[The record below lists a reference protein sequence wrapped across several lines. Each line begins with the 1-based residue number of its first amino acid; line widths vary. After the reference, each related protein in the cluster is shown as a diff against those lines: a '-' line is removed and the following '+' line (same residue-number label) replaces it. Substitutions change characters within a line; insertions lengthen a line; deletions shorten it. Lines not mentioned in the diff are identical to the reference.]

1 MMKKFQY
8 KVIIAALMLCLNL
21 SLSCPVSGY
30 AAGEEAVYIT
40 INQVDQDTAGEA
52 GMYVLASGSP
62 DESAIEINLD
72 NQTIKVA
79 VLSMDICTEDNYLT
93 LAGCDTTDR
102 TDGFLCRSRGSDNGC
117 CSVTLFSM
125 NRLGVIEEGTG
136 PIFIL
141 RYTTAEEAPAGKC
154 TTLSTDNIYVT
165 DDGGNAVEA
174 VSSSGEYCFG
184 SASSSC
190 EIGISPETAEAA
202 TGETIQFDALTTG
215 TGCDNPCYAWQVTG
229 TGGGSIDTSGLYT
242 AGAPGGTDLITVID
256 ECHGEIIAAA
266 AVYVLEDA
274 DEDGILDEEDSCL
287 ASNLEDTI
295 SIYTCDSGVEN
306 LLLDDGCSLNDLI
319 AECDHT
325 LINHGMF
332 VSCVSRLTNGWKKEG
347 WISLKEK
354 GAIQRCAAQSWRERI
369 QVRTGEEDE

>member
-1 MMKKFQY
+1 MKTFHNQ
-8 KVIIAALMLCLNL
+8 VIIVAVMLCLGL

-30 AAGEEAVYIT
+30 AEGGEPVYIT

-52 GMYVLASGSP
+52 GLYILASDNP
-62 DESAIEINLD
+62 DQSAIEINLE
-72 NQTIKVA
+72 NQTSKVA
-79 VLSMDICTEDNYLT
+79 VISMDICTADNYLT
-93 LAGCDTTDR
+93 LAGCATTDR
-102 TDGFLCRSRGSDNGC
+102 TDGFLCRAGGSGNGC
-117 CSVTLFSM
+117 CSVTLFSV

-136 PIFIL
+136 PIFTL

-154 TTLSTDNIYVT
+154 TTLSTENTYVT

-190 EIGISPETAEAA
+190 EIDISPETAEAA

-215 TGCDNPCYAWQVTG
+215 TGCDDPCYAWQVTG
-229 TGGGSIDTSGLYT
+229 TSGGSIDTSGLYT
-242 AGAPGGTDLITVID
+242 AGAPGGTDLINVID

-266 AVYVLEDA
+266 AVYILEDA
-274 DEDGILDEEDSCL
+274 DEDGILDEEDGCL

-295 SIYTCDSGVEN
+295 SSYTCDSGVEN

-319 AECDHT
+319 AVCDRT
-325 LINHGMF
+325 FINHGIF

-347 WISLKEK
+347 WISLREK

-369 QVRTGEEDE
+369 QARRGEADE

>member
-1 MMKKFQY
+1 MKRSHNK
-8 KVIIAALMLCLNL
+8 IIIVALMLCLGL
-21 SLSCPVSGY
+21 SLSFPVRGY
-30 AAGEEAVYIT
+30 AEGGEPVYLT
-40 INQVDQDTAGEA
+40 INQVDQDSAGEA
-52 GMYVLASGSP
+52 GLYILASDNP
-62 DESAIEINLD
+62 DQSAIAINLE
-72 NQTIKVA
+72 NQTTTVA
-79 VLSMDICTEDNYLT
+79 VISMDICAEDNYLT
-93 LAGCDTTDR
+93 PAGCDTTDR
-102 TDGFLCRSRGSDNGC
+102 TDGFLCRARGSDNGC

-136 PIFIL
+136 AIFTL
-141 RYTTAEEAPAGKC
+141 RYTTAEEAPAGEC
-154 TTLSTDNIYVT
+154 TTLSTDNTYVT
-165 DDGGNAVEA
+165 DDGGNALEA

-229 TGGGSIDTSGLYT
+229 TSGGSINTSGLYT

-266 AVYVLEDA
+266 AVYILEDA
-274 DEDGILDEEDSCL
+274 DEDGIFDEEDGCL

-306 LLLDDGCSLNDLI
+306 LLLEDGCSLNDLI
-319 AECDHT
+319 AACDHT
-325 LINHGMF
+325 FINHGIF

-347 WISLKEK
+347 LIRLKEK

-369 QVRTGEEDE
+369 QARRGEEDE